1 MKKSH
6 SIHGIKDECKKSTI
20 KDKRIRKRLEKTAEH
35 LSRYPDCTIPQ
46 ACENHA
52 DIKGAYRMFDNE
64 KVTADGILSGH
75 REMTKRRIK
84 KQDIVLLVQDTTSLN
99 YTSHRS
105 VEGIGAIGTNPGS
118 RGILLHS
125 TLALTGKGVPLGLMD
140 QKYWTRDI
148 EERGKKHRR
157 KELKTEEKESYRWIE
172 GLERST
178 EGIAEETMVVT
189 IADREAD
196 IYDLF
201 KRSHELK
208 RDILVRAAGSRH
220 ISSEEKVL
228 LKRMEACTSSGSIS
242 VTIPRSADEK
252 KGERN
257 ATLEI
262 KFCEVEVLPP
272 SRRKKEMGLC
282 EISLY
287 AIYAN
292 EIECKADEEPIQ
304 WLLLTSLPITCVD
317 EAAEKIEWYRHRWKI
332 ERFHYVLKSGCGV
345 EELQLE
351 TVDRLQNAIALYSI
365 IAWWLLWIT
374 YENRLH
380 PDASCTVVLKKHEWQ
395 SLWCMANQNPNP
407 PKEAPSLQE
416 AVRMI
421 ARLGGFMGRK
431 NDGSPGTKVLWRG
444 LRRLYDIASVWLLM
458 NPRIVG
464 NE

>member
-1 MKKSH
+1 MKKSL
-6 SIHGIKDECKKSTI
+6 GIKDECKDSTI

-35 LSRYPDCTIPQ
+35 LSRYPECTIPQ
-46 ACENHA
+46 ACESYA
-52 DIKGAYRMFDNE
+52 DIKGVYRMFDNE

-75 REMTKRRIK
+75 REMTKKRIAK
-84 KQDIVLLVQDTTSLN
+84 LDIVLLVQDTTSLN

-105 VEGIGAIGTNPGS
+105 VEGIGAVGTNPGS

-125 TLALTGKGVPLGLMD
+125 TLALTKEGVPLGIMD
-140 QKYWTRDI
+140 QKYWTRPI

-172 GLERST
+172 ALERST
-178 EGIAEETMVVT
+178 EGIAEETIAVT

-201 KRSHELK
+201 KRSRELK
-208 RDILVRAAGSRH
+208 RDILVRAVGSRH
-220 ISSEEKVL
+220 VSSEEKVL
-228 LKRMEACTSSGSIS
+228 LKRMEACTSSGRIS

-257 ATLEI
+257 ATLEV
-262 KFCEVEVLPP
+262 KYCEVEIVKPA
-272 SRRKKEMGLC
+272 RRIKEKEMGLSG
-282 EISLY
+282 ISLY

-292 EIECKADEEPIQ
+292 EIECEADEEPIQ
-304 WLLLTSLPITCVD
+304 WLLLTSLPITCLA
-317 EAAEKIEWYRHRWKI
+317 EAIEKIEWYRHRWRI

-351 TVDRLQNAIALYSI
+351 TVGRLQNAIALYSI

-380 PDASCTVVLKKHEWQ
+380 PDASCTVVLEKHEWQ
-395 SLWCMANQNPNP
+395 TLWGMVHQNTNF

-421 ARLGGFMGRK
+421 ARLGGFIGRK
-431 NDGSPGTKVLWRG
+431 NDGNPGTKVLWRG
-444 LRRLYDIASVWLLM
+444 LRRLYDVASFWSLI
-458 NPRIVG
+458 NPQRCG
-464 NE
+464 